1 MTSVR
6 MTQVTALIL
15 HAVGAGYRYGFDI
28 MDVTGLASGSVY
40 PALRRLERA
49 RLLRGKWED
58 APAARRGGRPQRRLY
73 ELTKAGEDA
82 AAEATKKLANARA
95 LLLGSLPEQEA

>member
-1 MTSVR
+1 

-58 APAARRGGRPQRRLY
+58 APAAHRGGRPQRRLY
-73 ELTKAGEDA
+73 ELTKAGEEA
-82 AAEATKKLANARA
+82 AAEATKKLENTRA